1 MTPGEEYLF
10 CTGTHCAVI
19 KKTEAG
25 VDYLELQSAID
36 NGYKPLKMS
45 VLRERFGY
53 KNTRSVFGLELPI
66 SVDIVSFS
74 EAKKHVDE
82 LYYLCGYLNTA
93 AANQQK
99 GSAGS
104 EK

>member
-1 MTPGEEYLF
+1 
-10 CTGTHCAVI
+10 
-19 KKTEAG
+19 
-25 VDYLELQSAID
+25 
-36 NGYKPLKMS
+36 MS